1 MARVVHPFDIKAVML
16 DIPDLLP
23 NFMCVMVIIACTF
36 AQTRLSLCRMLYYN
50 EKCPSPQFFNRTGS
64 QTLIAGR

>member
-36 AQTRLSLCRMLYYN
+36 AQTRLSLCRMLYY
-50 EKCPSPQFFNRTGS
+50 
-64 QTLIAGR
+64 

>member
-36 AQTRLSLCRMLYYN
+36 AHSSESLSHVVLVMKNVRRRSFSIEQVHKL
-50 EKCPSPQFFNRTGS
+50 
-64 QTLIAGR
+64 